1 MKYFLYIS
9 IGIILFYLF
18 KNYIIP
24 KSKEKISD
32 IISKAKRKQKLDFNE
47 FEDWEKIEQNEIEN
61 EQLKNEW
68 QKIERAYTEK
78 YNILDSHKIKENM
91 RSIKFIDTFEA
102 DDEDNVK
109 EATSVATILRED
121 NTFDANLFKKWCI
134 NIFEFIQ
141 LGTEEELKQIK
152 DVIIQPMYDRKIK
165 QIHRFKKDNIEL
177 RREDMLIEDI
187 KILDYGRHHGKSQL
201 KVYVRAQLKEYIIHK
216 DTKKVLKGNSKKVN
230 EKNYIMTFTKKD
242 GEKQVGFIRNCPG
255 CGASVEELEFGRCT
269 YCGNLV
275 NPIRYNWTLIK
286 LEII

>member
-1 MKYFLYIS
+1 M
-9 IGIILFYLF
+9 FYLF

-24 KSKEKISD
+24 KTKAKISNIISKEK
-32 IISKAKRKQKLDFNE
+32 RKEKLDFNE

-61 EQLKNEW
+61 EQLRNEW

-78 YNILDSHKIKENM
+78 YNILDIDKIKENM
-91 RSIKFIDTFEA
+91 NAIKFMDTFEA
-102 DDEDNVK
+102 DDAENVK
-109 EATSVATILRED
+109 EATSVASIRKED
-121 NTFDANLFKKWCI
+121 NTFDVELFKKWCI

-152 DVIIQPMYDRKIK
+152 DVMIQPMYDRKIK
-165 QIHRFKKDNIEL
+165 QLHRFKKDNIEL
-177 RREDMLIEDI
+177 HREEMLIEDV
-187 KILDYGRHHGKSQL
+187 KILDYGKYHGKSQL
-201 KVYVRAQLKEYIIHK
+201 KVYIRGQLKEYIIHK

-230 EKNYIMTFTKKD
+230 EKNYIMTFSKKD
-242 GEKQVGFIRNCPG
+242 GEKQVGFVRNCPG
-255 CGASVEELEFGRCT
+255 CGASVEELEFGRCR